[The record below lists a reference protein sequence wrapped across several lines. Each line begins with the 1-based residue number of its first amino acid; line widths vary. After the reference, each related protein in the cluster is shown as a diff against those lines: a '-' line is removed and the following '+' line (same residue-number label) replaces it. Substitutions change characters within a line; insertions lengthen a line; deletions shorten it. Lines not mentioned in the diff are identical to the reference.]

1 MCVPWW
7 LFGAMTFLC
16 VKSSNASPCIFSFVL
31 RGSYIPVV
39 NLLFWKTFGAV
50 IVAVVAEWNA
60 FGTYPMSAFAAIG
73 TLFYVVGEI
82 TSGTSRATFFV
93 VIVRFIF
100 CFTSVHR
107 FILWERYFYI
117 VWNPRLNTSWQ
128 SHIQF
133 GSAFERGLCGIWFK
147 RMCK

>member
-7 LFGAMTFLC
+7 LFGAMTIFC

-60 FGTYPMSAFAAIG
+60 FGTYPMSAFAAICSF
-73 TLFYVVGEI
+73 LYVVSEI
-82 TSGTSRATFFV
+82 TNSTRWAWFV
-93 VIVRFIF
+93 F
-100 CFTSVHR
+100 CFTSFH
-107 FILWERYFYI
+107 YI
-117 VWNPRLNTSWQ
+117 MRGIFLYYYSMWTPRLNTSWQ

-133 GSAFERGLCGIWFK
+133 GSVFERGLCGIWFK